1 MTKYPKHNCEDFNS
15 PGTCPA
21 CQFNVEEDARIEADI
36 QHRKS
41 ARPYTGGK
49 TVYAK
54 DLFKHDKEFIAE
66 MIQRRSLASVLEII
80 QDLTTEDAERMA
92 PYIHGS
98 RLSLAAAAIRK
109 ARIATEEVGLTDLH

>member
-1 MTKYPKHNCEDFNS
+1 MSKYPKHNCKDFNS

-21 CQFNVEEDARIEADI
+21 CKFNVEEDAKMNKET
-36 QHRKS
+36 
-41 ARPYTGGK
+41 YTGK

-54 DLFKHDKEFIAE
+54 DLFKHDKEFLAE

-92 PYIHGS
+92 KYVHGS
-98 RLSLAAAAIRK
+98 RLSLAASAIRK
-109 ARIATEEVGLTDLH
+109 ARIATEELGLTDLH